1 MKYRH
6 EIFKKLLKFRSNM
19 NLSLSENDIKYIW
32 GKKFLKEIT
41 KDSKLHINNK
51 YENNE
56 VNRKIQICKKHI
68 NKLRIFNWVQ
78 FIGISG
84 SVAAGFA
91 KEEDDID
98 VFVVVRDG
106 TIWLYRGLVVLRNIF
121 HNRIRAKRHKNV
133 KDKLCLNFISEE
145 RGLNFENDIFNFHE
159 LMFLI
164 PVYNE
169 KYLNFIYSQNPWLE
183 EEYYVKKEN
192 LQSKILPKKEINIIV
207 RIFNYLAF
215 VSQIIFMSIAR
226 HRPDIKNLSEDN
238 KKGRIQFFEKDYK
251 KDILKNYSKEFKS
264 IN

>member
-1 MKYRH
+1 
-6 EIFKKLLKFRSNM
+6 M
-19 NLSLSENDIKYIW
+19 NLSLSEDNIRYIW
-32 GKKFLKEIT
+32 GKKFLKEIP
-41 KDSKLHINNK
+41 KNSKFYINNK

-56 VNRKIQICKKHI
+56 INRKIQICKKYI
-68 NKLRIFNWVQ
+68 NKLKIFNWVQ

-84 SVAAGFA
+84 SVAAGFV

-98 VFVVVRDG
+98 IFVVVKNG
-106 TIWLYRGLVVLRNIF
+106 TMWLYRGLVVLRNIF
-121 HNRIRAKRHKNV
+121 HNKIRAKRHKNV

-159 LMFLI
+159 LMFII

-169 KYLNFIYSQNPWLE
+169 EYLNFIYSQNTWLK

-192 LQSKILPKKEINIIV
+192 LQSKIAPKKEANIIV
-207 RIFNYLAF
+207 KMFNYFAF
-215 VSQIIFMSIAR
+215 ISQVIFMFIAK
-226 HRPDIKNLSEDN
+226 HKPDIQDLSQEN

-251 KDILKNYSKEFKS
+251 KNILRNYSKEFKS